1 MENIKN
7 IIILFC
13 EGPHDT
19 AFLYRILKTKS
30 YQIYNDTL
38 LNLPKIIGDFISS
51 KNKHLEYNKLK
62 IDALKNDFLPYRI
75 LFKEDNLILIY
86 SLGGDK
92 DGKVDEK
99 NKRLIILK
107 HYFNDILSNV
117 SDSSNYGQAFTSQ
130 EIDGNSYKYN
140 FLFFYD
146 ADQDK
151 NEKIVIANNYLKLL
165 NLKFSLK
172 HNEVHKEDQYSFGV
186 YIFSD
191 SNDKGALE
199 DILFNLMQKDNEKIF
214 EEAKKYYDNFFD
226 ENRAKRLVTEL
237 KDGELKDIRK
247 GSVEKDEKKSL
258 IAIAGQLQ
266 KKGKSN
272 VVVIEDS
279 DYLNLEKI
287 KKEQQLQEI
296 AEFIENSI
304 IK

>member
-7 IIILFC
+7 ITILFC
-13 EGPHDT
+13 EGPHDA
-19 AFLYRILKTKS
+19 AFLYRVLKTKY

-38 LNLPKIIGDFISS
+38 SNLPKIVGDFIAS

-75 LFKEDNLILIY
+75 LLKEDNLILIY

-92 DGKVDEK
+92 DGKTDEK

-117 SDSSNYGQAFTSQ
+117 SDSSNYGQAFTSK
-130 EIDGNSYKYN
+130 EIDGNCFKYN

-146 ADQDK
+146 ADQNKD
-151 NEKIVIANNYLKLL
+151 EKVNIANKYLKSLD
-165 NLKFSLK
+165 LKFSFE
-172 HNEVHKEDQYSFGV
+172 HNSIHKEDEYSFGLYV
-186 YIFSD
+186 FSD
-191 SNDKGALE
+191 NEDKGALE
-199 DILFNLMQKDNEKIF
+199 DILLNMMKKDNEKIF
-214 EEAKKYYDNFFD
+214 EEAKKYYDSFFD
-226 ENRAKRLVTEL
+226 EKRAKRLVTEF

-258 IAIAGQLQ
+258 ISIAGQLQ

-287 KKEQQLQEI
+287 EKEAQLQEI
-296 AEFIENSI
+296 AEFIQSSI
-304 IK
+304 I